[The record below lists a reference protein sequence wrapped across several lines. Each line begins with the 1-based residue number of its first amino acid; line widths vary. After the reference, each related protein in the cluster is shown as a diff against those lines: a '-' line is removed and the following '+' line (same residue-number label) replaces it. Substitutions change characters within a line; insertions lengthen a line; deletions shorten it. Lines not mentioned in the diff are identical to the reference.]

1 MSRELWSRFVW
12 PYLAPRLRE
21 TLKHL
26 PLPVLESLEE
36 IRLRC
41 HRPLSICGTGWQS
54 WVGEGG
60 EPISDPA
67 AALVVEQEDIART
80 VELITYHSLYAWEE
94 ELSSGFITLPGGHRV
109 GLVGRAL
116 VEKGAVR
123 GLKHFSGLNFRLAR
137 QVIGAGDSVLPLI
150 LDERTGLPV
159 STLIVSPPRCGK
171 TTILRD
177 LARQLSDGAPALRGM
192 RFQVGI
198 VDERSE
204 LAGCIGGIPQWDV
217 GLQTDVLD
225 GCPKAQGIMML
236 LRGMSPDVIVT
247 DELGREEDAG
257 AVAEAAAAGVIVLAS
272 AHAGDLEDLKRRPSL
287 HRLLNGG
294 LFRRAVVLSRR
305 LGPGTVE
312 KVEELGYAGT
322 GL

>member
-1 MSRELWSRFVW
+1 MNHARWWKSIW

-21 TLKHL
+21 PLKLL
-26 PLPVLESLEE
+26 PLAVWERLEE

-41 HRPLSICGTGWQS
+41 RRPLSICGAGWQS

-60 EPISDPA
+60 EPTSEPGR
-67 AALVVEQEDIART
+67 ALVVEQEDIART
-80 VELITYHSLYAWEE
+80 VELITCHSLYAWEE
-94 ELSSGFITLPGGHRV
+94 ELSGGFITLPGGHRV

-116 VEKGAVR
+116 VERGAVR
-123 GLKHFSGLNFRLAR
+123 GLKQFSGLNFRLAR
-137 QVIGAGDSVLPLI
+137 QVVGAADPILPLI
-150 LDERTGLPV
+150 LDEQTGLPV

-177 LARQLSDGAPALRGM
+177 LARQLSDGAPALRGA

-204 LAGCIGGIPQWDV
+204 LAGCVGGVPQWDV

-236 LRGMSPDVIVT
+236 LRGMSPEVIVT
-247 DELGREEDAG
+247 DELGREEDAD
-257 AVAEAAAAGVIVLAS
+257 AVAEAAAAGVVVLAS
-272 AHAGDLEDLKRRPSL
+272 AHAGDLEDLRRRPSL
-287 HRLLNGG
+287 HRLLTGG
-294 LFRRAVVLSRR
+294 AFRRAVVLSRR
-305 LGPGTVE
+305 RGPGTVE
-312 KVEELGYAGT
+312 KVEELGHAGT